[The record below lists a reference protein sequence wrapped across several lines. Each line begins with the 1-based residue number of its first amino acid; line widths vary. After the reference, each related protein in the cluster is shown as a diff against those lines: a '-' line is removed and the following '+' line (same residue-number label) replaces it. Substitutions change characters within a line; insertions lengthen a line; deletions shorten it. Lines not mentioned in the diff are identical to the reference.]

1 MNYSFILSHENRGI
15 LGIVNP
21 FGTHNIDEFNTSL
34 QNCCIDN
41 FEVDDCDTEIPK
53 GIDLNDFFTR
63 NKEIV
68 VKCNIGKET
77 LYYDVK
83 VESILRY

>member
-15 LGIVNP
+15 LGVINP
-21 FGTHNIDEFNTSL
+21 KDANDVESFNTSL

-41 FEVDDCDTEIPK
+41 FEVDDCNDELPK
-53 GIDLNDFFTR
+53 GIDLYDFFTK
-63 NKEIV
+63 NKEIT

-83 VESILRY
+83 IESIFRY